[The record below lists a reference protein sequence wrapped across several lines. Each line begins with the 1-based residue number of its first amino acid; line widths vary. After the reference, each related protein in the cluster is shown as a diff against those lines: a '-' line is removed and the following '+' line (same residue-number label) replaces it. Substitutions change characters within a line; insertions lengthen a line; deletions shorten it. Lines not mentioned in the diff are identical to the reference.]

1 VTDMK
6 LLNEE
11 IERRID
17 ESIVESLR
25 RGDYDLAMDAIPQAV
40 DDIHAAIPDNKR
52 ISYGI
57 VYAVRVVSEYLYGRL
72 AQAGIPILPAASY
85 MLSAGTDARC
95 RGVALGLLSFS
106 GEDSLR
112 PVLFCFEIAAA
123 SPDWATR
130 EYAQMFFR
138 RLIRRHPDE
147 AREYLLRL
155 AKSED
160 ANLRRFVG
168 ETLRPVQEN
177 RWFYQDPDYPL
188 SIISGMFRDR
198 SAYARTSVG
207 NNLSDLARHCPE
219 TVYSVVRELVDNGD
233 KNSYWIACRACR
245 NLVKKD
251 PLKVMDLLKADEY
264 KYKERIHKRRD
275 YHRD

>member
-1 VTDMK
+1 MK
-6 LLNEE
+6 LLTEE

-17 ESIVESLR
+17 GSIVESLR
-25 RGDYDLAMDAIPQAV
+25 RGDYDLAMDAIPRAV
-40 DDIHAAIPDNKR
+40 DDIHASIPDNKR

-57 VYAVRVVSEYLYGRL
+57 VYAIKVLTEYLHGRL
-72 AQAGIPILPAASY
+72 VQVDVPLLSAASH
-85 MLSAGTDARC
+85 MFRASSDANC
-95 RGVALGLLSFS
+95 LGVSLGLLSFS

-112 PVLFCFEIAAA
+112 PVLPCFEMAAA

-138 RLIRRHPDE
+138 KLIRRHPDE

-160 ANLRRFVG
+160 DRVRRFVG

-177 RWFYQDPDYPL
+177 RWFYQHPDYPL
-188 SIISGMFRDR
+188 SIIREMFKES

-219 TVYSVVRELVDNGD
+219 TVYEVVRELVDNGD
-233 KNSYWIACRACR
+233 KNSYWIAYRACR

-251 PLKVMDLLKADEY
+251 PLKVMDLLKVDEY
-264 KYKERIHKRRD
+264 KYKERIYKRSD

>member
-1 VTDMK
+1 MK

-17 ESIVESLR
+17 DSIVESLR
-25 RGDYDLAMDAIPQAV
+25 RREYDLAMHAIPQAV
-40 DDIHAAIPDNKR
+40 DDMHAAIPDNRR

-57 VYAVRVVSEYLYGRL
+57 VYAIKVLTEYLCGRL
-72 AQAGIPILPAASY
+72 VQVDVPILSAAFHMFRAIS
-85 MLSAGTDARC
+85 DATC
-95 RGVALGLLSFS
+95 RGVSLGLLSFS

-112 PVLFCFEIAAA
+112 LVLPYSEMAAA

-130 EYAQMFFR
+130 EYAQMFYR

-147 AREYLLRL
+147 AREYLLGL

-160 ANLRRFVG
+160 ANVRRFVG

-177 RWFYQDPDYPL
+177 RWFYQDPGYPL
-188 SIISGMFRDR
+188 SIIREMFKES
-198 SAYARTSVG
+198 SAYPRTSVG

-219 TVYSVVRELVDNGD
+219 TVYEVVRELVDTGD
-233 KNSYWIACRACR
+233 RNSYWIACRACR

-251 PLKVMDLLKADEY
+251 PLKVMELLKVDEF
-264 KYKERIHKRRD
+264 KYKERIHKRSD